1 MPLGSVRGQCPAQAK
16 SLRISLPA
24 PEALDSA
31 WTELL
36 RAAQRGD
43 ESETRAL
50 AVRLAHQVLASP
62 AIQLAHEVL
71 AGGPH
76 ATAKAI
82 ELAAAL
88 SECAAVLSPQAGSA
102 VP

>member
-1 MPLGSVRGQCPAQAK
+1 
-16 SLRISLPA
+16 
-24 PEALDSA
+24 
-31 WTELL
+31 
-36 RAAQRGD
+36 
-43 ESETRAL
+43 
-50 AVRLAHQVLASP
+50 VRLAHQVLASR

-82 ELAAAL
+82 ELAEAL
-88 SECAAVLSPQAGSA
+88 SEGAAVLSPKRAA

>member
-1 MPLGSVRGQCPAQAK
+1 
-16 SLRISLPA
+16 
-24 PEALDSA
+24 LDSA

-36 RAAQRGD
+36 RAAERGD

-82 ELAAAL
+82 ELAEAL
-88 SECAAVLSPQAGSA
+88 SGGATVLSPKRAA

>member
-1 MPLGSVRGQCPAQAK
+1 MDR
-16 SLRISLPA
+16 
-24 PEALDSA
+24 A

-36 RAAQRGD
+36 RAAERGD
-43 ESETRAL
+43 ECETRAL

-62 AIQLAHEVL
+62 AIQLAHDVL

-82 ELAAAL
+82 ALAEAL
-88 SECAAVLSPQAGSA
+88 MKGKATPLPLPVAVGEQRKLLP
-102 VP
+102 

>member
-1 MPLGSVRGQCPAQAK
+1 
-16 SLRISLPA
+16 
-24 PEALDSA
+24 LDSS

-43 ESETRAL
+43 ESETRSL

-82 ELAAAL
+82 ELAEAL
-88 SECAAVLSPQAGSA
+88 SEGAAVLSPKRA
-102 VP
+102 VVP